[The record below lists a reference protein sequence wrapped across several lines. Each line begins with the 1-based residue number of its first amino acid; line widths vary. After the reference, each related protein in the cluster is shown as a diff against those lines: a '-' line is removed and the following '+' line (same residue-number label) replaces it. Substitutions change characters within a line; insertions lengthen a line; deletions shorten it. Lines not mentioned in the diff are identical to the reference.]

1 MGRSYLDMSYDER
14 EARNE
19 ARQHSAEAEK
29 RKDEVKAL
37 RQTLADLMEDFLF
50 FDEDRAQEILLNRVR
65 ENGHDNL
72 LINRLTR
79 KI

>member
-65 ENGHDNL
+65 ENGHDNH

>member
-37 RQTLADLMEDFLF
+37 RQTLTDLMEDF
-50 FDEDRAQEILLNRVR
+50 DRYYEYCAQEILLRRVKK
-65 ENGHDNL
+65 NGHDKH
-72 LINRLTR
+72 LINRLI
-79 KI
+79 KKM